1 MSAQA
6 NAPGGAAT
14 EAVGLDTLL
23 VEISRE
29 SSNLAE
35 QCGQIQWPISAILDI
50 VDHPDLGAEI
60 HMLQDIDR
68 IQQTLADIAAILLLT
83 GDNTNGASIL
93 RDAIGAAVRLESLR
107 QRLGLSEHLSGDTAA
122 ADISDITWL

>member
-1 MSAQA
+1 MSAKA
-6 NAPGGAAT
+6 SMAGGADT
-14 EAVGLDTLL
+14 VELNTLL
-23 VEISRE
+23 AEISRE
-29 SSNLAE
+29 SIGLSE
-35 QCGQIQWPISAILDI
+35 QCGMIQWSISAMLEI

-68 IQQTLADIAAILLLT
+68 IQQTLADIAAILLAT
-83 GDNTNGASIL
+83 GDHANGAPIL